1 MGYSMRSKGL
11 TMVMCEGII
20 GYHLTHPRIQ
30 TEEEETAGIRRG
42 VRYIHKK
49 YNIPLKEEW
58 YD

>member
-1 MGYSMRSKGL
+1 MRSKGL